1 MINAPLPNIPMP
13 FALTPRRAIV
23 LICAPLLASA
33 CATPSGDGYPS
44 LAKRPVEGTL
54 STRPPEPQPAPP
66 PLPADATLAERIA
79 RYRSDAAIGESRFRA
94 ALGAAQS
101 RALSAAGSG
110 VSSEAWLEAQ
120 MAISAADA
128 ARGPSVAA
136 LASLDTLQTA
146 RIDGGDNGGIIELA
160 ETLADVTAMVEAQNK
175 ALHALSASLRQP

>member
-1 MINAPLPNIPMP
+1 MSNRLPARPLVGLILP
-13 FALTPRRAIV
+13 ALLGTS
-23 LICAPLLASA
+23 LLGG

-44 LAKRPVEGTL
+44 LAKRPIEGTL

-79 RYRSDAAIGESRFRA
+79 RHKSDAASGESRFRA
-94 ALGAAQS
+94 ALGTAQART
-101 RALSAAGSG
+101 RAAAGSG

-128 ARGPSVAA
+128 ARGSSVAA
-136 LASLDTLQTA
+136 LASLDALQTA
-146 RIDGGDNGGIIELA
+146 RIDGGNNADIIELA
-160 ETLADVTAMVEAQNK
+160 ETLESVGAMVEAQNT